1 MDPAVGVMP
10 RDWRRTSISSS
21 DVSAHRAG
29 GVKLLD
35 SLQLSDGKTNTRGRK
50 LP

>member
-1 MDPAVGVMP
+1 MDPAVDVTP
-10 RDWRRTSISSS
+10 RDRRRTSISSS

-29 GVKLLD
+29 GVKLPD
-35 SLQLSDGKTNTRGRK
+35 SPQLSGGKTNTRGRK